1 MLNLIYQQISKTV
14 QELEWLQKQGSLHLQ
29 HEGSIRLET
38 KEGEGTVF
46 VIELPVKNNSTF

>member
-46 VIELPVKNNSTF
+46 VIELPF